1 MVGATATRPLHPYLH
16 GLFTPGEVAAHIADE
31 FEAFT

>member
-1 MVGATATRPLHPYLH
+1 LERQPPDHSIPYLH